1 MADEKTLVVIEI
13 AQLRIILKEE
23 FKNLLIENDLLK
35 INKSVNYS
43 DGEQLSIVQVAE
55 YLGVSTKTINNYR
68 KSRKIPEPTYN
79 LSGKPRWTVLQL
91 REIENTLRAKQKFPI

>member
-43 DGEQLSIVQVAE
+43 
-55 YLGVSTKTINNYR
+55 
-68 KSRKIPEPTYN
+68 RKIPEPTYN